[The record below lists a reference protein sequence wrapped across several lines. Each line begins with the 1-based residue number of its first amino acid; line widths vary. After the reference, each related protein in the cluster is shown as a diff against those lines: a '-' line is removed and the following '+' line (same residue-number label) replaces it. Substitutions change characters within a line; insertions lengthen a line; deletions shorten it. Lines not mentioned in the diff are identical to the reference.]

1 MYLLLLRQMIMNDLD
16 FFIVTVVAVFCLILD
31 LPSANPSALCPPQT
45 QAICL
50 IGP

>member
-1 MYLLLLRQMIMNDLD
+1 MHLLLFRPMSMSALD

-31 LPSANPSALCPPQT
+31 LPTANPSALCPPQT